1 MATSMAKSLFNKAA
15 VLSVELAP
23 GLTKEVIRA
32 GTGAQPARGAEV
44 HAHYT
49 GKLLDGAP
57 SSSALA
63 PRSSPRCASRSPSAA
78 ARPRARLQPARNC
91 DPTRSSTRAPTTL
104 NQRHD
109 V

>member
-49 GKLLDGAP
+49 GKLLDGAR
-57 SSSALA
+57 L
-63 PRSSPRCASRSPSAA
+63 RHRLSRRAHRRAA
-78 ARPRARLQPARNC
+78 QAGRRARR
-91 DPTRSSTRAPTTL
+91 RGRGRGGGS
-104 NQRHD
+104 
-109 V
+109 